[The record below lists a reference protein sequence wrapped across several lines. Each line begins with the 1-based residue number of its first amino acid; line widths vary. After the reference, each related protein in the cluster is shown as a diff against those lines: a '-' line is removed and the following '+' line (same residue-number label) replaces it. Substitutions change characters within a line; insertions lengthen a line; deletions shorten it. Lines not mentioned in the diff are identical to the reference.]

1 MRSKMSNIVKKIEK
15 KFDYD
20 TSNDKNIFKVSEKN
34 LKKNL

>member
-1 MRSKMSNIVKKIEK
+1 MSNIVKKIEK
-15 KFDYD
+15 KFDDD